1 MEIESV
7 CLCETIKLHD
17 GISCLLLGERNLCS
31 YPLPPAAAETPDPI
45 APATGFRCK
54 VLVFVTCTQFTG
66 VDTILTNERPD
77 LVINQRVC
85 FFSPNAII
93 HAATLQ

>member
-17 GISCLLLGERNLCS
+17 GISCLLLGER
-31 YPLPPAAAETPDPI
+31 
-45 APATGFRCK
+45 CK

-66 VDTILTNERPD
+66 VDIRLT
-77 LVINQRVC
+77 NQRVC

-93 HAATLQ
+93 DAATLQ